1 MERWKKIRSIV
12 FPTHLEN
19 PLLHQIFI
27 PSSLKVNSLP
37 PPYKI
42 KIFKLYPNK
51 NVIFSCSHSCTIF
64 VLTSYSF

>member
-37 PPYKI
+37 PHTKLKFSSYTPI
-42 KIFKLYPNK
+42 KTLFLAVVTP
-51 NVIFSCSHSCTIF
+51 VPFLF
-64 VLTSYSF
+64 